1 LDRESKQT
9 TVQLPQSGEATSRN
23 DSGFTILETAIAL
36 VLMAIVGLGITSVLA
51 YSVKNNVSAGDR
63 ELAMAVAQQRLEQ
76 LRNVA
81 FTDTSLAATS
91 GSSATLTRAGRQ
103 YTVVTTITDS
113 DVINGQATTKTINVK
128 VTPNSDGATWA
139 TTISSIYGSV
149 TLVSVRTALTIGP
162 NRQL

>member
-1 LDRESKQT
+1 MDRESKQT
-9 TVQLPQSGEATSRN
+9 TVQLPQSRQASSRN

-36 VLMAIVGLGITSVLA
+36 VLMAIVGLGVASLFA

-63 ELAMAVAQQRLEQ
+63 ELAMAVGQQKLEQ

-81 FTDTSLAATS
+81 FNDASLTATS
-91 GSSATLTRAGRQ
+91 ASSATLTRAGRT
-103 YTVVTTITDS
+103 YTVTTTITDS
-113 DVINGQATTKTINVK
+113 NVINGQATTKTINIK

-149 TLVSVRTALTIGP
+149 TLVSVRSALTIGP